1 MIFKTAIRYIAGH
14 GRLWDKIIK
23 LLSLHPWCRMIWL
36 NLRKQLIS
44 PVVDDERLEATSRLR
59 FDPVLEN
66 EAQDS
71 AGHLEEPVFAFCLEV
86 ELYIMVHLQEK
97 ENGEKDGIGRQ

>member
-1 MIFKTAIRYIAGH
+1 M
-14 GRLWDKIIK
+14 
-23 LLSLHPWCRMIWL
+23 
-36 NLRKQLIS
+36 
-44 PVVDDERLEATSRLR
+44 DDERLEATSCLR
-59 FDPVLEN
+59 FYPVLEN

-71 AGHLEEPVFAFCLEV
+71 TGHLEEPVFAFCLEV

>member
-1 MIFKTAIRYIAGH
+1 
-14 GRLWDKIIK
+14 
-23 LLSLHPWCRMIWL
+23 MIWL
-36 NLRKQLIS
+36 NLLKQLIS

-71 AGHLEEPVFAFCLEV
+71 TGHLEEPVFAFCLEV
-86 ELYIMVHLQEK
+86 ALYMGLHLQEK

>member
-1 MIFKTAIRYIAGH
+1 M
-14 GRLWDKIIK
+14 
-23 LLSLHPWCRMIWL
+23 
-36 NLRKQLIS
+36 
-44 PVVDDERLEATSRLR
+44 EATSRLR

-71 AGHLEEPVFAFCLEV
+71 TGHLEEPVFAFRLE
-86 ELYIMVHLQEK
+86 EIYMMLHLQEK

>member
-1 MIFKTAIRYIAGH
+1 MIFKTAIRYSH
-14 GRLWDKIIK
+14 GRLWDKIIN
-23 LLSLHPWCRMIWL
+23 LLSLHPWCRMIWF
-36 NLRKQLIS
+36 NLLKQLIS
-44 PVVDDERLEATSRLR
+44 PVVDYERLEATSRLR

-71 AGHLEEPVFAFCLEV
+71 TGHLEEPVFAFCLV
-86 ELYIMVHLQEK
+86 VKLYMMLHLQEK